1 MTKYLS
7 ILILL
12 TFFSCNKD
20 NQTFDIGGKYVD
32 VQTDLRYI
40 DTLTVSSFTVKL
52 DSLRTSGLDDGQG
65 AVIVGK
71 YHDPEIGDVSAS
83 SYFKLMLPDFRTVPV
98 NSIYDSLTLIMVDN
112 DYYIGDTLQPITI
125 HVHRVEQTIRVRED
139 NYLYNTS
146 KFNYFAEPLG
156 SRTYKPRPNTPL
168 RDTVSVRLSDD
179 LGNELLQL
187 FLDKD

>member
-12 TFFSCNKD
+12 AFFSCNQD

-83 SYFKLMLPDFRTVPV
+83 SYFKLMLPDIRTVPV
-98 NSIYDSLTLIMVDN
+98 
-112 DYYIGDTLQPITI
+112 
-125 HVHRVEQTIRVRED
+125 
-139 NYLYNTS
+139 
-146 KFNYFAEPLG
+146 
-156 SRTYKPRPNTPL
+156 
-168 RDTVSVRLSDD
+168 
-179 LGNELLQL
+179 
-187 FLDKD
+187 